1 MNYGRKVF
9 TAALAGCIAMSGYA
23 VSAAISDVILS
34 PENGEMFFSGK
45 TAPNE
50 TVTYT
55 IFKDDNESKKT
66 YVGISEF
73 YAEDSG
79 RFEGS
84 FKLNASGDFILRL
97 NDSDGYHD
105 TPFTYV
111 RAEDRVAFVEGVKAA
126 KGASDKETA
135 AALAALFD
143 NENNKAILQ
152 TMSYT
157 TYNGYIKLTAAEK
170 DEFFE
175 LFVKECSFDTLT
187 ESEFIKCFR
196 EMCGLAMLN
205 LRGSA
210 GLQEALDLLNPSFEE
225 TKWTNVS
232 DEGLTAW
239 VTEYIRTNCPY
250 KNADAMVKE
259 YRMLNALYKINR
271 ANGGD
276 IVSLISKYSALLEL
290 SSDKAVRDYINSP
303 STGATRALLNS
314 LSKSPA
320 YTTQM
325 LESAIKSASASN
337 GNNGNN
343 SNNGSN
349 GGGGGS
355 SLGALSVVKND
366 VIIGGNDSSNTGNNG
381 EMFSDIKEAE
391 WAREAIEAL
400 ASRGVISGYGD
411 GRFAPNASV
420 TREEF
425 VKLVMSAFD
434 ITCNEKIYPFLD
446 VLAADWYYPY
456 TNAAY
461 KSGIVTGIGG
471 SFFGVGLPITRE
483 DAAVILARTAEY
495 KGINLSASQNRMNFT
510 DETKISGYALE
521 KVKTLQ
527 GAGVISGMEDGSF
540 CPRETCTRAETA
552 KMIYELSQ
560 RRAE

>member
-34 PENGEMFFSGK
+34 PENGEMVFSGK

-157 TYNGYIKLTAAEK
+157 TYNGYINLTAAEK
-170 DEFFE
+170 DEFFG

-239 VTEYIRTNCPY
+239 VTEYIRMNCPY

-343 SNNGSN
+343 G
-349 GGGGGS
+349 GGGHGGGGS

-366 VIIGGNDSSNTGNNG
+366 VIIDGNESSNTGNNG

-400 ASRGVISGYGD
+400 ASHGVISGYGD

-446 VLAADWYYPY
+446 VLAADWFYPY

-461 KSGIVTGIGG
+461 KSGIVTGISG